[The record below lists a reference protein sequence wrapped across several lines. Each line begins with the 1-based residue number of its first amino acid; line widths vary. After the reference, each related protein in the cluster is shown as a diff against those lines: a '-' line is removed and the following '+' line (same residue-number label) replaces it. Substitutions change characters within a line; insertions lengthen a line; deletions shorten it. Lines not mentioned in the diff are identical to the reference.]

1 MSIGLKGNPTPRGLG
16 NLAALEPLE
25 NTIPSCKRN
34 RVQSLSSSS
43 SLSDRRVSKASF
55 NSRTSRIAKARNRR
69 FWSASRLRYR
79 GCHASASFLTAA
91 LRLAKASA
99 CSCKSS
105 AGST

>member
-1 MSIGLKGNPTPRGLG
+1 VSIGLKGNPTPRGLG

-34 RVQSLSSSS
+34 RVQSLSSSF
-43 SLSDRRVSKASF
+43 SKASF

>member
-34 RVQSLSSSS
+34 RVQSLSSSF
-43 SLSDRRVSKASF
+43 SKASF